1 MPGPGDFINASD
13 FDAPFC
19 RLVQQSAQSIGTSD
33 TALQF
38 AASSENYDPYGLH
51 DEAVNNTRITFN
63 KTGIWLVKGTVFVQ
77 SNTAVTS
84 LVATLSI
91 TGGVVP
97 ARSKSKPAAT
107 AVTMSQEVMEIL
119 SVVNG
124 DYAELLGQ
132 CTGSATNSNVGGSFA
147 STFLARYLGP
157 A

>member
-1 MPGPGDFINASD
+1 M
-13 FDAPFC
+13 
-19 RLVQQSAQSIGTSD
+19 QSIGTSD
-33 TALQF
+33 TALTF
-38 AASSENYDPYGLH
+38 GASSENYDPYNLH
-51 DEAVNNTRITFN
+51 DEVTNNTRITFDR
-63 KTGIWLVKGTVFVQ
+63 TGVWLVKGTVFVA

-84 LVATLSI
+84 LVATISI

-107 AVTMSQEVMEIL
+107 AVTMSQEVMEVL
-119 SVVNG
+119 SVSSG